1 VSGRKALI
9 TGITGQDGSYLAEL
23 LLEKGYEVYG
33 IVRRLS
39 TPNLNNLE
47 NVASRVV
54 LLGADLLDQS
64 SLDSAVKSA
73 APDEVYNLGAQ
84 SFVGASFTQPVLTAE
99 VTGLG
104 AIRMLEAVRRNADK
118 ARFYQAS
125 SSEMFGNAAV
135 EPQNESTPLLPRSP
149 YGVSKVFA
157 HLACRNYRE
166 TYGMFVSTGILFN
179 HESERRGL
187 EFVTRTISNGVA
199 RIAAGLDVKVPLGD
213 ISAARD
219 WGYAPDYV
227 DLMWRIVQHPRSDD
241 FVGATGETHTVAGF
255 LEEACHAAGVGDWK
269 ERVASTL
276 SRMRPAELYHLR
288 GDATKARELLGW
300 QPKVGFKELVHRMV
314 AYDLA
319 RLGLEYP
326 AAAPLD

>member
-1 VSGRKALI
+1 MSGRKALI

-23 LLEKGYEVYG
+23 LIEKGYEVYG

-47 NVASRVV
+47 NVASKVV

-64 SLDSAVKSA
+64 SLDSAVKSV

-219 WGYAPDYV
+219 WGYAPDDV
-227 DLMWRIVQHPRSDD
+227 EPDVEDR
-241 FVGATGETHTVAGF
+241 
-255 LEEACHAAGVGDWK
+255 
-269 ERVASTL
+269 
-276 SRMRPAELYHLR
+276 
-288 GDATKARELLGW
+288 
-300 QPKVGFKELVHRMV
+300 
-314 AYDLA
+314 
-319 RLGLEYP
+319 
-326 AAAPLD
+326 AAPAIGRLSSERRARPTRWPDSSRRHAMRRGWGTGRRGSHRPCRACARRSSTT